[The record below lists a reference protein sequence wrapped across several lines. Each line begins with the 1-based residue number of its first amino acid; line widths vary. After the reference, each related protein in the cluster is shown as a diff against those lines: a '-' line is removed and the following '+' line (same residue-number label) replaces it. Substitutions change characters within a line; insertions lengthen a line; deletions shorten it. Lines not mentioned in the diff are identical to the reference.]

1 MSPPKTPTGTHMTF
15 GEHLEAL
22 RRTLWL
28 CLIGVGA
35 AFVVCCIFGTSI
47 VNVLTAPVI
56 DALKDAGYKEPSL
69 YAFNLVDPFLVY
81 CKVSLIAALFVSAPW
96 VAYLLWKFAASG
108 LYPHERKYVYIY
120 GPATVLL
127 FITGVVFSY
136 LVIVRYGIRFLVEFG
151 KTMHVTPMP
160 GIDTQI
166 MFVLVLSLVMGLVF
180 QLPLVMLILA
190 KIGIVDSKTYA
201 KHRKMFIIVAVIV
214 AAVITPTQD
223 AFNLCLATAPIL
235 VLYEIG
241 IWISRIAERR
251 KRKDLA
257 G

>member
-1 MSPPKTPTGTHMTF
+1 MAPRKILTDTRMTF
-15 GEHLEAL
+15 GEHLEDL
-22 RRTLWL
+22 RKTLWR
-28 CLIGVGA
+28 CLIGLGA

-96 VAYLLWKFAASG
+96 VAYQLWKFVASG
-108 LYPHERKYVYIY
+108 LYPHEKKYVYIF
-120 GPATVLL
+120 GPVTVLL
-127 FITGVVFSY
+127 FVAGVVFSY
-136 LVIVRYGIRFLVEFG
+136 FVIVRYGIRFLVEFG

-166 MFVLVLSLVMGLVF
+166 MFVLVLSLVMGVVF
-180 QLPLVMLILA
+180 QLPLVMLILVQ
-190 KIGIVDSKTYA
+190 IGVIESKTYVRQ
-201 KHRKMFIIVAVIV
+201 RKIFIIVALIV

-235 VLYEIG
+235 MLYEIG

-251 KRKDLA
+251 KAKDLA